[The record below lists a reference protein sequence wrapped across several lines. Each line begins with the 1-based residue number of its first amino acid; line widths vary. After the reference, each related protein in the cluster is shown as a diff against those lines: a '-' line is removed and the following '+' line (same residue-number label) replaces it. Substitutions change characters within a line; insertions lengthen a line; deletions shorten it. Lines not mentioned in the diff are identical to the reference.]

1 MDLQEIAQKALISG
15 RISGKA
21 FMIETYLKNTLE
33 ILSWHNLDTQGLIE
47 DALKE
52 IKEIRKLTKKL

>member
-15 RISGKA
+15 RISGKT
-21 FMIETYLKNTLE
+21 FVIETYLKYALE
-33 ILSWHNLDTQGLIE
+33 VLSWDNLDTQGYIE